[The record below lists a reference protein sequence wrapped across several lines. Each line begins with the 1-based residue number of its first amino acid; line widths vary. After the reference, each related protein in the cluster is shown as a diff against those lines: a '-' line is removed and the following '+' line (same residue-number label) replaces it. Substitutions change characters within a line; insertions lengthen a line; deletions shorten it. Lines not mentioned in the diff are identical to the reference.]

1 MLPETARPRPPSV
14 AEGLVADVR
23 ILALSSLIS
32 HTGSTPSSLRP
43 GGAPGHRPTSA
54 DPTTR
59 ERAGQP
65 VSGTVTRACGGA
77 LRRPPVPAGRG
88 GNSRAAAPR
97 SEEHTSDLPSLMR
110 NT

>member
-65 VSGTVTRACGGA
+65 DSGTVTRACGGA
-77 LRRPPVPAGRG
+77 LRRPPVTAGRG
-88 GNSRAAAPR
+88 GKDRKSTRLNS
-97 SEEHTSDLPSLMR
+97 SH
-110 NT
+110 